1 MSDLRFGIALW
12 PQQTGWQPF
21 LDAAQLV
28 DRLGY
33 DTLWTWD
40 HLYSD
45 TGPADQPI
53 FEAWTT
59 LGAWATAT
67 RRARL
72 GLMTGA
78 NTFRNPGLV
87 AKSAITLDHASGGRA
102 ILGMGGGWFQLEH
115 EAYGIP
121 FGDSAG
127 ERLDWLD
134 ESVGIMRRLLDGE
147 TVTHDG
153 PQYHANDLTLHPG
166 PVQPRLPI
174 LIGGLGEQKTL
185 RTVAKY
191 ADMWNAI
198 RRPVD
203 ELRRKI
209 EVLQA
214 HGEAVGRDTETIE
227 RTLYLAVSIRDDP
240 DEARRVY
247 ASAMAVNG
255 ADISQVERAWCG
267 PPAMIAERMRPYLD
281 IGFRHLIVAL
291 PAPFDHE
298 TMERL
303 TGEVKPLLDE
313 E

>member
-1 MSDLRFGIALW
+1 VTDLRFGIALW
-12 PQQTGWQPF
+12 PQQTPWQPF
-21 LDAAQLV
+21 IDAARLV
-28 DRLGY
+28 DRLRY

-45 TGPADQPI
+45 TGGPHQPI
-53 FEAWTT
+53 FEGWTT

-67 RRARL
+67 EHARL

-102 ILGMGGGWFQLEH
+102 ILGMGGGWFALEH
-115 EAYGIP
+115 EAYGID
-121 FGDSAG
+121 FGGSKG
-127 ERLDWLD
+127 ERLAWLD

-153 PQYHANDLTLHPG
+153 PRYHTNALVLDPT

-174 LIGGLGEQKTL
+174 LIGGVGERKTL

-203 ELRRKI
+203 ELRHKI
-209 EVLQA
+209 AVLEEHCA
-214 HGEAVGRDTETIE
+214 AIGRNTSTIE
-227 RTLYLAVSIRDDP
+227 KTLYLAVSIRDDP
-240 DEARRVY
+240 VEARRVY
-247 ASAMAVNG
+247 ASAMALNESG
-255 ADISQVERAWCG
+255 DAQVQRAWCG
-267 PPAMIAERMRPYLD
+267 PPQMIAEAMRPYIE
-281 IGFRHLIVAL
+281 IGFRHLIVDL
-291 PAPFDHE
+291 PFPFDHE
-298 TMERL
+298 TVERL
-303 TGEVKPLLDE
+303 IGEVKPLLDD
-313 E
+313 

>member
-1 MSDLRFGIALW
+1 MADLRLGVALW
-12 PQQTGWQPF
+12 PQQTAWRPF
-21 LDAAQLV
+21 FDAARLV

-45 TGPADQPI
+45 TGPPDQPI
-53 FEAWTT
+53 FEGWTT
-59 LGAWATAT
+59 LGAWAAAT
-67 RRARL
+67 GRVRL

-87 AKSAITLDHASGGRA
+87 AKAAVTLDHASGGRA
-102 ILGMGGGWFQLEH
+102 ILGMGGGWFALEH
-115 EAYGIP
+115 EAYGIA
-121 FGDSAG
+121 FGASAG
-127 ERLDWLD
+127 ERLAWLD

-153 PQYHANDLTLHPG
+153 PRYRTNNLALHPG

-174 LIGGLGEQKTL
+174 LIGGVGERKTL
-185 RTVAKY
+185 RTVARY

-209 EVLQA
+209 EILQA
-214 HGEAVGRDTETIE
+214 HGEAVGRDTSAIE
-227 RTLYLAVSIRDDP
+227 RTLYLAVAIRDDP
-240 DEARRVY
+240 GEAERVY
-247 ASAMAVNG
+247 AAAMAANG
-255 ADISQVERAWCG
+255 ADAARVERALCG

-281 IGFRHLIVAL
+281 LGFSHFIADL
-291 PAPFDHE
+291 PSPYDEE

-303 TGEVKPLLDE
+303 IGEVKPLLDP
-313 E
+313 